1 MNELDI
7 LNENNDKELATP
19 SSKKS
24 KKAVVF
30 KFKGFLLVMISGFFI
45 SLQNY
50 FMRKAEFFNAIEQT
64 SFRYLFQLITLA
76 IISRYYNE
84 NLFGSKEF
92 RFKLLIR
99 GFFGTLALLFL
110 NISVKLINP
119 SDTIALFFSNV
130 IIVAIL
136 ARIFFNE
143 KFSIASI
150 IAIILMLIGI
160 ILISKPSFILKHS
173 VSNHTDNSTYL
184 IKNYSNSNMYI
195 FGFASALIAAFF
207 ASGSAILLKK
217 LTVSNVH
224 FSVVIL
230 FSSYVGF
237 PVSLAISLVLLLT
250 KNEIK
255 DRNKLE
261 NISYLG
267 IQILFAFL
275 SALTGCIHQIAL
287 NISYRYED
295 ASKISIYRT
304 LDLIFSFI
312 MQFFLLNIN
321 PGFFSLIG

>member
-1 MNELDI
+1 
-7 LNENNDKELATP
+7 
-19 SSKKS
+19 
-24 KKAVVF
+24 
-30 KFKGFLLVMISGFFI
+30 MISGFFI

-64 SFRYLFQLITLA
+64 SFRYLFQLMTLA

-99 GFFGTLALLFL
+99 GFFGSLALLSL
-110 NISVKLINP
+110 NVSVKLINP

-150 IAIILMLIGI
+150 LAIILMLIGI
-160 ILISKPSFILKHS
+160 VLISKPSFILKHS
-173 VSNHTDNSTYL
+173 VSNHTDNSTL

-195 FGFASALIAAFF
+195 FGVGSALIAAFF

-321 PGFFSLIG
+321 PGFLSLIG

>member
-7 LNENNDKELATP
+7 LNENKELATQ
-19 SSKKS
+19 STKKS
-24 KKAVVF
+24 KKSVDF
-30 KFKGFLLVMISGFFI
+30 TFKGFLLVMISGFFI

-76 IISRYYNE
+76 IISQYYNE
-84 NLFGSKEF
+84 NLFGPKEF

-99 GFFGTLALLFL
+99 GFFGSLALLFL
-110 NISVKLINP
+110 NMSVKLINP

-150 IAIILMLIGI
+150 LAIILMLIGI
-160 ILISKPSFILKHS
+160 VLISKPSFILKHS
-173 VSNHTDNSTYL
+173 VSNQTDNSTL
-184 IKNYSNSNMYI
+184 IKNYLNSNMYI
-195 FGFASALIAAFF
+195 FGVGSALIAAFF